1 MKARLANAHGH
12 GKRFY
17 GDFAD
22 TRGRGVVIVV
32 VRVTLVREIVHELA
46 VIVVISAGDDEYGE
60 LSAIPRGC
68 VEGSE

>member
-22 TRGRGVVIVV
+22 ARGRGVVIVV
-32 VRVTLVREIVHELA
+32 VRIALVREIVHELA
-46 VIVVISAGDDEYGE
+46 VIVVISTGDDE
-60 LSAIPRGC
+60 
-68 VEGSE
+68 